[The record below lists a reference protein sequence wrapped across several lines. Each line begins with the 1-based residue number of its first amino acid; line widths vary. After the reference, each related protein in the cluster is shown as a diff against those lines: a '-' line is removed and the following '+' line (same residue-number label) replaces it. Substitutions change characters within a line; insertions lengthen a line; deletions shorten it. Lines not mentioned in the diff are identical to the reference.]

1 MCFGSLLDL
10 PEYAASFV
18 NYKALKKLIKQLSA
32 TPTIPAQRTAEEIA
46 QDGTLDPQASL
57 RANKEVFFF
66 RLEREIEK
74 VNAFYLQKES
84 EFSLRLKTLV
94 DKKRVVQSRTISNS
108 KAPSNYMALFE
119 GFQQFDGD
127 LNKLQ
132 QFVEINETAMS
143 KILKKWDKTSK
154 SRMKELYLHRAVEVQ
169 PCFNR
174 EVLRDLSDRAT
185 TGRLELEAW
194 AEGENLQFDTARPLD
209 RAAPAFGTEEEELDL
224 QILQS
229 ASTGNLQTLR
239 EWVAKLHSLSD
250 ARDRATRTFLTA
262 INGFSDEVL
271 ALLLE
276 SGLVDI
282 HAEDDINE
290 RNCLHE
296 AAISGRDFVLK
307 AGLTA
312 SVDIARP
319 DVYGRIP
326 LHYACMHGR
335 VDMVRELLLVGPHTV
350 DMMDHDNFTPLIH
363 SIVKRQL
370 ACAEQV
376 LFSNARIDPFS
387 DSDHIPLNLACQHG
401 SLPIVK
407 MLLERKAQ
415 LLPDAE
421 GLYTPTY
428 DKLYQW
434 TPLFHAASEGCVP
447 CLRTLLELGVDAKVA
462 DEKGL
467 SAMYYAAWEGHLE
480 CMLLLWAQPSHERPP
495 QRPLDVLNGKVFVQ
509 LLFDQGNLGSIAF
522 DQAGRHPAARMTISS
537 KLSDLI
543 PRTIMLPIQDDSRTI
558 SFHVDNLDTFAV
570 DFEIFPTFGSKVIAK
585 SVALPVVFRAEN
597 SSTGSCCLPLFD
609 PRLRAIGQLRFNFQ
623 VIKPYHGDPLEITHF
638 ATYWKAT
645 SAVDSEHNGLVTGSS
660 LSGDYVQLF
669 VQLTRDR
676 VPVVYP
682 QFLINHHGIDIPV
695 CQLTYAQFQAI
706 GAGRNVNQEQI
717 FHFLKTQAVHD
728 MPQTHRILAA
738 SFTSLREILRQLP
751 TDLSINLSILYPSGP
766 EEKSLD
772 MNSLAD
778 VNSFA
783 DAILTEVFDHARIA
797 RDQNPDFM
805 RSVVF
810 TSYNPNICTALNWKQ
825 PNYPVLLCN
834 DLGQIRDLARN
845 VDSLPHVNSSGR
857 ASMSIKESAR
867 IAQSNN
873 FMGLICRSSLL
884 NVVPALVE
892 TIKELGLVLVADTSD
907 ETGQSDRGDA
917 LSAANT
923 MGVAEWAYRM
933 PDGVNGVMK
942 ANGVLSS
949 EGSLTGFLLV
959 PLFGTHQ
966 TALSDFLVF
975 TRRLARSLGPDRLEG
990 VLDRLDHDVF
1000 KVSDPFH
1007 AQQSHRRKAKR
1018 KVQRGQGQVDAQCCP
1033 SVFTAQFAQS
1043 LRQRVALF
1051 LGLRPALRG
1060 SRIEAPVRSL
1070 LGERDRSRPGARRRR
1085 HSGWRRKGN
1094 AGVEGALIVDLC
1106 SNAAGCE
1113 IQDRME
1119 GRKDM
1124 VNMLGS
1130 IQAMPNELG
1139 LREGEV
1145 SRFFSRVIGAIL
1157 PVGSGPIG
1165 VT

>member
-1 MCFGSLLDL
+1 MADLPCRKFGKQIQRRQLDL

-46 QDGTLDPQASL
+46 QDGTLDPQAAL

-94 DKKRVVQSRTISNS
+94 DKKRVVQTRTVSNS
-108 KAPSNYMALFE
+108 KAPSNFVALFE

-132 QFVEINETAMS
+132 QFVEINETAVS

-185 TGRLELEAW
+185 TARLELEAW
-194 AEGENLQFDTARPLD
+194 AEGENLQFDPTRPSE
-209 RAAPAFGTEEEELDL
+209 RPALTFGSEEEELD
-224 QILQS
+224 QQVLQS

-239 EWVAKLHSLSD
+239 EWLGKLSSFAD

-282 HAEDDINE
+282 HSEDDINE

-296 AAISGRDFVLK
+296 AAISGRDFVFK
-307 AGLTA
+307 AGLAA
-312 SVDIARP
+312 SVDIARS

-326 LHYACMHGR
+326 LHYACRNGR
-335 VDMVRELLLVGPHTV
+335 AEMVRELLAVGPHTV
-350 DMMDHDNFTPLIH
+350 DLMDHDNFTPLIH
-363 SIVKRQL
+363 SIVKGQL

-376 LFSNARIDPFS
+376 LKSNARIDPTS

-407 MLLERKAQ
+407 MLLERKAK

-421 GLYTPTY
+421 GLYPQHMVARASQSPELLLLLKQHGADLDQR

-480 CMLLLWAQPSHERPP
+480 CMLLLWAQPSADRAGA
-495 QRPLDVLNGKVFVQ
+495 RPLDVLNGLQFQDPMVEDGPSRRASEAEMEIADGIPDLELPPPIIPLRRYGHNFLDKKVFVQ
-509 LLFDQGNLGSIAF
+509 LLFDQGTPGSIAF
-522 DQAGRHPAARMTISS
+522 DQSGRHPAARLTISS

-543 PRTIMLPIQDDSRTI
+543 PRTIVLPIQEDSRTI
-558 SFHVDNLDTFAV
+558 SFHVDKLDTFAV

-585 SVALPVVFRAEN
+585 SVALPINFRAET

-609 PRLRAIGQLRFNFQ
+609 PRLRSIGQLRFNFQ
-623 VIKPYHGDPLEITHF
+623 VIKPYHGDPLEITQF

-645 SAVDSEHNGLVTGSS
+645 SSVDSEHNGLITGSS

-669 VQLTRDR
+669 IQLTRDR
-676 VPVVYP
+676 VPVLHP
-682 QFLINHHGIDIPV
+682 QFMINHYGIEIPI
-695 CQLTYAQFQAI
+695 CQLTFAQFQMI
-706 GAGRNVNQEQI
+706 GKERGVNSNDIVQYLQ
-717 FHFLKTQAVHD
+717 TQAANN
-728 MPQTHRILAA
+728 MPQAHLILAE
-738 SFTSLREILRQLP
+738 SFMSLRDVLRELP
-751 TDLSINLSILYPSGP
+751 VDLNVNLSILYPSAA
-766 EEKSLD
+766 EEKALEMTSLT
-772 MNSLAD
+772 D
-778 VNSFA
+778 VNTFA
-783 DAILTEVFDHARIA
+783 DSILTDVFDHARVA
-797 RDQNPDFM
+797 REKNPDFM

-845 VDSLPHVNSSGR
+845 VDSMPHVDSSGR

-907 ETGQSDRGDA
+907 ETGHPDGDA
-917 LSAANT
+917 LPAANS
-923 MGVAEWAYRM
+923 MGVADWAYRM

-942 ANGVLSS
+942 ANGI
-949 EGSLTGFLLV
+949 
-959 PLFGTHQ
+959 
-966 TALSDFLVF
+966 
-975 TRRLARSLGPDRLEG
+975 
-990 VLDRLDHDVF
+990 
-1000 KVSDPFH
+1000 
-1007 AQQSHRRKAKR
+1007 
-1018 KVQRGQGQVDAQCCP
+1018 
-1033 SVFTAQFAQS
+1033 
-1043 LRQRVALF
+1043 LRF
-1051 LGLRPALRG
+1051 
-1060 SRIEAPVRSL
+1060 
-1070 LGERDRSRPGARRRR
+1070 
-1085 HSGWRRKGN
+1085 N
-1094 AGVEGALIVDLC
+1094 
-1106 SNAAGCE
+1106 
-1113 IQDRME
+1113 
-1119 GRKDM
+1119 DM
-1124 VNMLGS
+1124 IDM
-1130 IQAMPNELG
+1130 
-1139 LREGEV
+1139 
-1145 SRFFSRVIGAIL
+1145 
-1157 PVGSGPIG
+1157 
-1165 VT
+1165 

>member
-1 MCFGSLLDL
+1 SSSSSQLHIAELALLLRPRSLELGRAKALSESVQTCMKFGKQIQRRQLDL

-46 QDGTLDPQASL
+46 RANADPQGAL

-74 VNAFYLQKES
+74 VNTFYLQKES
-84 EFSLRLKTLV
+84 EFSLRLRTLV
-94 DKKRVVQSRTISNS
+94 DKKRVTQSRAVSNS
-108 KAPSNYMALFE
+108 KAPSNFAAMFE

-174 EVLRDLSDRAT
+174 EVLRDLADRAT
-185 TGRLELEAW
+185 TARLELEAW
-194 AEGENLQFDTARPLD
+194 AEGENIQYDASRPLE
-209 RAAPAFGTEEEELDL
+209 RTAPLGSEEDEMDN

-239 EWVAKLHSLSD
+239 EWIVRLQQLPD
-250 ARDRATRTFLTA
+250 ARERATRTFLTA

-276 SGLVDI
+276 SKLVDI

-296 AAISGRDFVLK
+296 AAISGRLFVFHAGLK
-307 AGLTA
+307 AG
-312 SVDIARP
+312 VDFARA

-335 VDMVRELLLVGPHTV
+335 VDMVRHLLAAGPHTV
-350 DMMDHDNFTPLIH
+350 DIMDHDNFTPLIH
-363 SIVKRQL
+363 SIVKGQL
-370 ACAEQV
+370 ACAEEV
-376 LFSNARIDPFS
+376 LCSNARVDPEPES
-387 DSDHIPLNLACQHG
+387 PPLKGMDHRPLKGPDHIPLNLACQHG
-401 SLPIVK
+401 SLPIAK
-407 MLLERKAQ
+407 MLLERNAK

-421 GLYTPTY
+421 GLYPQHMVARASQSPELLLLLKEHGADLDQK

-447 CLRTLLELGVDAKVA
+447 CLRTLLECGVDSQVV

-467 SAMYYAAWEGHLE
+467 SSMYYAAWEGHLE
-480 CMLLLWAQPSHERPP
+480 CMLLLWAQPSGRKPAMG
-495 QRPLDVLNGKVFVQ
+495 PLDILNGVRMQEPGPMGEPMSMDTSLSEMEMADGIPDLELPPPIIPLRRYGHNFLDKKVFVQ
-509 LLFDQGNLGSIAF
+509 LLFDQGNVGSIAF

-543 PRTIMLPIQDDSRTI
+543 PRTVMLPIQEETRTI

-585 SVALPVVFRAEN
+585 SVALPDIFRAES
-597 SSTGSCCLPLFD
+597 SSTGSGCLPLFD
-609 PRLRAIGQLRFNFQ
+609 PRLRSIGQLRFNFQ

-645 SAVDSEHNGLVTGSS
+645 SALDSEHNGLVTGSS

-676 VPVVYP
+676 VAVLYP
-682 QFLINHHGIDIPV
+682 QFMINHHGIDIPV
-695 CQLTYAQFQAI
+695 SHLTYAQFQAI
-706 GAGRNVNQEQI
+706 GADRGANNTQI
-717 FHFLKTQAVHD
+717 LQFLETEATND
-728 MPQTHRILAA
+728 MPQTHRLLAA
-738 SFTSLREILRQLP
+738 SFLSLRDVLRRLP
-751 TDLSINLSILYPSGP
+751 IELN
-766 EEKSLD
+766 EKKLD
-772 MNSLAD
+772 MTSLAD
-778 VNSFA
+778 VNTFA
-783 DAILTEVFDHARIA
+783 DVILTDVFDHARVA
-797 RDQNPDFM
+797 REKNPEFM

-810 TSYNPNICTALNWKQ
+810 TSYNPNICSALNWKQ

-834 DLGQIRDLARN
+834 DLGQIRDLAGN
-845 VDSLPHVNSSGR
+845 VDSMPHVNSSGR

-907 ETGQSDRGDA
+907 ESGQSDRFEELPATDA
-917 LSAANT
+917 

-933 PDGVNGVMK
+933 PEGVNGVMR
-942 ANGVLSS
+942 ANGI
-949 EGSLTGFLLV
+949 
-959 PLFGTHQ
+959 
-966 TALSDFLVF
+966 
-975 TRRLARSLGPDRLEG
+975 
-990 VLDRLDHDVF
+990 
-1000 KVSDPFH
+1000 
-1007 AQQSHRRKAKR
+1007 
-1018 KVQRGQGQVDAQCCP
+1018 
-1033 SVFTAQFAQS
+1033 
-1043 LRQRVALF
+1043 LRF
-1051 LGLRPALRG
+1051 
-1060 SRIEAPVRSL
+1060 
-1070 LGERDRSRPGARRRR
+1070 
-1085 HSGWRRKGN
+1085 N
-1094 AGVEGALIVDLC
+1094 
-1106 SNAAGCE
+1106 
-1113 IQDRME
+1113 
-1119 GRKDM
+1119 DM
-1124 VNMLGS
+1124 IDM
-1130 IQAMPNELG
+1130 
-1139 LREGEV
+1139 
-1145 SRFFSRVIGAIL
+1145 
-1157 PVGSGPIG
+1157 
-1165 VT
+1165 

>member
-1 MCFGSLLDL
+1 MDCHRVSTSSITSTPTFVLQKFGKQIQRRQLDL

-46 QDGTLDPQASL
+46 QDGTLDPQAAL
-57 RANKEVFFF
+57 RANKE
-66 RLEREIEK
+66 EREIEK

-94 DKKRVVQSRTISNS
+94 DKKRVVQTRTVANS
-108 KAPSNYMALFE
+108 KAPSNFVALFE
-119 GFQQFDGD
+119 GLQQFDGD

-132 QFVEINETAMS
+132 QFVEINETAVS

-174 EVLRDLSDRAT
+174 EVLRDLADRAT
-185 TGRLELEAW
+185 TARLELEAW
-194 AEGENLQFDTARPLD
+194 AEGENLQFDTSRPSE
-209 RAAPAFGTEEEELDL
+209 RPALTFGSEEEELD
-224 QILQS
+224 QQVLQS
-229 ASTGNLQTLR
+229 ASTGNLQNLR
-239 EWVAKLHSLSD
+239 EWLSKLCSAAD
-250 ARDRATRTFLTA
+250 GRDRATRTFLTA

-296 AAISGRDFVLK
+296 ATISGRDFVFK
-307 AGLTA
+307 AGLGA
-312 SVDIARP
+312 SVDIARS

-326 LHYACMHGR
+326 LHYACRNGR
-335 VDMVRELLLVGPHTV
+335 AEMVRELLAVGPQTV
-350 DMMDHDNFTPLIH
+350 DLMDHDNFTPLIH
-363 SIVKRQL
+363 SIVKGQL

-376 LFSNARIDPFS
+376 LKSNARIDPTS

-415 LLPDAE
+415 VLPDAE
-421 GLYTPTY
+421 GLYPQHMVARASQSPELLLLLKHHGADLDQR

-480 CMLLLWAQPSHERPP
+480 CMLLLWAQPSAKPTS
-495 QRPLDVLNGKVFVQ
+495 QRPLDILNGLQFQDPMEEDVSVSRRASEAEVEMADGIPDLELPPPIIPLRRYGHNFLDKKVFVQ
-509 LLFDQGNLGSIAF
+509 LLFDQGAPGSITF
-522 DQAGRHPAARMTISS
+522 DQSGRHPAARLTISS

-543 PRTIMLPIQDDSRTI
+543 PRTIVLPIQEDSRSI
-558 SFHVDNLDTFAV
+558 SFHVDNLDTFTV

-585 SVALPVVFRAEN
+585 SVALPINFRAEQ

-609 PRLRAIGQLRFNFQ
+609 PRLRSIGQLRFNFQ

-645 SAVDSEHNGLVTGSS
+645 NALDSEHNGLVTGSS

-676 VPVVYP
+676 VPVLYP
-682 QFLINHHGIDIPV
+682 QFTIDHHGIDIPV
-695 CQLTYAQFQAI
+695 SRLSYAQFQKI
-706 GAGRNVNQEQI
+706 GQERGISSSEIIQY
-717 FHFLKTQAVHD
+717 LQTKAASD
-728 MPQTHRILAA
+728 MPQAHRILAT
-738 SFTSLREILRQLP
+738 SFMSLRDVLRELP
-751 TDLSINLSILYPSGP
+751 IDLNVNISVVYPSAA
-766 EEKSLD
+766 EEKTLEMS
-772 MNSLAD
+772 SLAD

-783 DAILTEVFDHARIA
+783 DSILTDVFDHARVS
-797 RDQNPDFM
+797 RENNPDFM

-810 TSYNPNICTALNWKQ
+810 TSYNSNICTALNWKQ

-845 VDSLPHVNSSGR
+845 VDSMPHVDSSGR

-873 FMGLICRSSLL
+873 FMGIICRSSLL

-907 ETGQSDRGDA
+907 ETGHPDGDA
-917 LSAANT
+917 APATGANT
-923 MGVAEWAYRM
+923 DTSTSTLGVADWAYRM

-942 ANGVLSS
+942 ANGI
-949 EGSLTGFLLV
+949 
-959 PLFGTHQ
+959 
-966 TALSDFLVF
+966 
-975 TRRLARSLGPDRLEG
+975 
-990 VLDRLDHDVF
+990 
-1000 KVSDPFH
+1000 
-1007 AQQSHRRKAKR
+1007 
-1018 KVQRGQGQVDAQCCP
+1018 
-1033 SVFTAQFAQS
+1033 
-1043 LRQRVALF
+1043 LRF
-1051 LGLRPALRG
+1051 
-1060 SRIEAPVRSL
+1060 
-1070 LGERDRSRPGARRRR
+1070 
-1085 HSGWRRKGN
+1085 N
-1094 AGVEGALIVDLC
+1094 
-1106 SNAAGCE
+1106 
-1113 IQDRME
+1113 
-1119 GRKDM
+1119 DM
-1124 VNMLGS
+1124 IDM
-1130 IQAMPNELG
+1130 
-1139 LREGEV
+1139 
-1145 SRFFSRVIGAIL
+1145 
-1157 PVGSGPIG
+1157 
-1165 VT
+1165 

>member
-1 MCFGSLLDL
+1 MADNSSSRYISVAVATILGFHYPSFQLRFAELALLTQYRSSELGRAKALSEIVQTCTKFGKQIQRRQLDL

-46 QDGTLDPQASL
+46 RANADPQGAL

-74 VNAFYLQKES
+74 VNTFYLQKES
-84 EFSLRLKTLV
+84 EFSLRLRTLV
-94 DKKRVVQSRTISNS
+94 DKKRVTQSRATSNS
-108 KAPSNYMALFE
+108 KAPSNFAAMFE

-174 EVLRDLSDRAT
+174 EVLRDLADRAT
-185 TGRLELEAW
+185 TARLELEAW
-194 AEGENLQFDTARPLD
+194 AEGENIQYDASRPLD
-209 RAAPAFGTEEEELDL
+209 RTATLGSEEDELDS

-239 EWVAKLHSLSD
+239 EWLARLQQLPD
-250 ARDRATRTFLTA
+250 ARERATRTFLTA

-271 ALLLE
+271 GLLLE
-276 SGLVDI
+276 SKLVDI

-296 AAISGRDFVLK
+296 AAISGRLFVFH
-307 AGLTA
+307 AGLQA
-312 SVDIARP
+312 GVDFARA
-319 DVYGRIP
+319 DVYGRMP

-335 VDMVRELLLVGPHTV
+335 VDMVRHLLAAGPHTV
-350 DMMDHDNFTPLIH
+350 DIMDHDNFTPLIH
-363 SIVKRQL
+363 SIVKGQL

-376 LFSNARIDPFS
+376 LCSNARVDPEPES
-387 DSDHIPLNLACQHG
+387 PPMKGMDHRPLKGPDHIPLNLACQHG
-401 SLPIVK
+401 SLPIAR
-407 MLLERKAQ
+407 MLLERNAK

-421 GLYTPTY
+421 GLYPQHMVARASQSPELLLLLKEHGADLDQK

-447 CLRTLLELGVDAKVA
+447 CLRTLLECGVDAQVP

-467 SAMYYAAWEGHLE
+467 SSMYYAAWEGHLE
-480 CMLLLWAQPSHERPP
+480 CMLLLWAQPSGKKPTLG
-495 QRPLDVLNGKVFVQ
+495 PLDILNGVRMQEPGPMDDMSVVTSVSELEMADGIPDLELPPPIIPLRRYGHNFLDKKVFVQ
-509 LLFDQGNLGSIAF
+509 LLFDQGNVGSIAF

-543 PRTIMLPIQDDSRTI
+543 PRTVMLPIQEETRTI

-585 SVALPVVFRAEN
+585 SVALPDIFRAES
-597 SSTGSCCLPLFD
+597 SSTGSGCLPLFD
-609 PRLRAIGQLRFNFQ
+609 PRLRTIGQLRFNFQ

-645 SAVDSEHNGLVTGSS
+645 SALDSDHNGLVTGSS

-669 VQLTRDR
+669 VQLTQDR
-676 VPVVYP
+676 VAVLYP
-682 QFLINHHGIDIPV
+682 QFMINHHGVDIPV
-695 CQLTYAQFQAI
+695 SHLTYAQFQAI
-706 GAGRNVNQEQI
+706 GADCGANHTEI
-717 FHFLKTQAVHD
+717 LKFLETEATND
-728 MPQTHRILAA
+728 MPQTHRLLAA
-738 SFTSLREILRQLP
+738 SFLSLRDVLQQLP
-751 TDLSINLSILYPSGP
+751 IDLNVNISLLYPSP
-766 EEKSLD
+766 TEEKKLH
-772 MNSLAD
+772 MTSLAD

-783 DAILTEVFDHARIA
+783 DVILTDVFDHARVA
-797 RDQNPDFM
+797 RDKNPEFM

-810 TSYNPNICTALNWKQ
+810 TSYNPNICSALNWKQ

-834 DLGQIRDLARN
+834 DLGQIRDLAGN
-845 VDSLPHVNSSGR
+845 VDSMPHVNSSGR

-907 ETGQSDRGDA
+907 EVSQPDRLEELPTD
-917 LSAANT
+917 T

-933 PDGVNGVMK
+933 PDGVNGVMR
-942 ANGVLSS
+942 ANGI
-949 EGSLTGFLLV
+949 
-959 PLFGTHQ
+959 
-966 TALSDFLVF
+966 
-975 TRRLARSLGPDRLEG
+975 
-990 VLDRLDHDVF
+990 
-1000 KVSDPFH
+1000 
-1007 AQQSHRRKAKR
+1007 
-1018 KVQRGQGQVDAQCCP
+1018 
-1033 SVFTAQFAQS
+1033 
-1043 LRQRVALF
+1043 LRF
-1051 LGLRPALRG
+1051 
-1060 SRIEAPVRSL
+1060 
-1070 LGERDRSRPGARRRR
+1070 
-1085 HSGWRRKGN
+1085 N
-1094 AGVEGALIVDLC
+1094 
-1106 SNAAGCE
+1106 
-1113 IQDRME
+1113 
-1119 GRKDM
+1119 DM
-1124 VNMLGS
+1124 IDM
-1130 IQAMPNELG
+1130 
-1139 LREGEV
+1139 
-1145 SRFFSRVIGAIL
+1145 
-1157 PVGSGPIG
+1157 
-1165 VT
+1165 

>member
-1 MCFGSLLDL
+1 MVLISSCRKFGKQIQRRQLDL

-32 TPTIPAQRTAEEIA
+32 TPTIPAQTTAEDVA
-46 QDGTLDPQASL
+46 QTGTLDAQAAL

-94 DKKRVVQSRTISNS
+94 DKKRVVQSRSASNS
-108 KAPSNYMALFE
+108 KRPSNFVALFE

-132 QFVEINETAMS
+132 QFVEINETGMS

-185 TGRLELEAW
+185 TARLELEAW
-194 AEGENLQFDTARPLD
+194 AEGENIEFDAARPPAG
-209 RAAPAFGTEEEELDL
+209 AAASAGAEEDELDL
-224 QILQS
+224 QVLQS

-239 EWVAKLHSLSD
+239 EWLVKLKTSPD
-250 ARDRATRTFLTA
+250 ARDRGTRTFLTA
-262 INGFSDEVL
+262 INGFSDDVL
-271 ALLLE
+271 GLLLE

-296 AAISGRDFVLK
+296 AAISGRDFVFR
-307 AGLTA
+307 AGLAA
-312 SVDIARP
+312 SVDISMS

-335 VDMVRELLLVGPHTV
+335 VEMVKQLLAVGPHTV
-350 DMMDHDNFTPLIH
+350 DVMDHDNFTPLIH
-363 SIVKRQL
+363 SIVKGQL
-370 ACAEQV
+370 ACAEQL
-376 LFSNARIDPFS
+376 LFNNARIDPTQEADQVPLNASQYGAFPIVKT
-387 DSDHIPLNLACQHG
+387 DHIPLNLACQYG
-401 SLPIVK
+401 SIPIVK
-407 MLLERKAQ
+407 MLLERHAK

-421 GLYTPTY
+421 GLYPQHMVARASQSPELFLLLKQHGADLNQR

-447 CLRTLLELGVDAKVA
+447 CLRTLLELGVDPHVA

-480 CMLLLWAQPSHERPP
+480 CMLLLWAKPSSVISGR
-495 QRPLDVLNGKVFVQ
+495 RAMDVLNGLQLQGAADAMGDPMEQEESTEMDTADGIPDLSLPPPIIPLRRYGHNFLDKKTFVQ
-509 LLFDQGNLGSIAF
+509 ILFDQGNTGSIAF
-522 DQAGRHPAARMTISS
+522 DQAGRYPAARLTISS

-543 PRTIMLPIQDDSRTI
+543 PRTIMLPIQDDSRSI
-558 SFHVDNLDTFAV
+558 SFHVDNLDTFTV

-585 SVALPVVFRAEN
+585 SVALPVVFRVES
-597 SSTGSCCLPLFD
+597 SSTGTCSLPLFD

-645 SAVDSEHNGLVTGSS
+645 SALDSEHNGLVTGSS

-676 VPVVYP
+676 VPVLYS
-682 QFLINHHGIDIPV
+682 QFTIDHHGIAIPI
-695 CQLTYAQFQAI
+695 CHLTYAQLQAV
-706 GAGRNVNQEQI
+706 GAERGINHQQVMQ
-717 FHFLKTQAVHD
+717 FLETQAAHD
-728 MPQTHRILAA
+728 MPQAHRLLAT
-738 SFTSLREILRQLP
+738 SFLSLREVLRHLP
-751 TDLSINLSILYPSGP
+751 VDLNINITILYPSVA
-766 EEKSLD
+766 EEQSLD
-772 MNSLAD
+772 MSSLAD

-783 DAILTEVFDHARIA
+783 DSILTDVFDHARVA
-797 RDQNPDFM
+797 REKNPDFM

-834 DLGQIRDLARN
+834 DLGQIRDLAQN
-845 VDSLPHVNSSGR
+845 VGSMPHVDSSGR

-907 ETGQSDRGDA
+907 EVGQPDRADA
-917 LSAANT
+917 LSAASA
-923 MGVAEWAYRM
+923 MGVAAEWAYRM

-942 ANGVLSS
+942 ANGI
-949 EGSLTGFLLV
+949 
-959 PLFGTHQ
+959 
-966 TALSDFLVF
+966 
-975 TRRLARSLGPDRLEG
+975 
-990 VLDRLDHDVF
+990 
-1000 KVSDPFH
+1000 
-1007 AQQSHRRKAKR
+1007 
-1018 KVQRGQGQVDAQCCP
+1018 
-1033 SVFTAQFAQS
+1033 
-1043 LRQRVALF
+1043 LRF
-1051 LGLRPALRG
+1051 
-1060 SRIEAPVRSL
+1060 
-1070 LGERDRSRPGARRRR
+1070 
-1085 HSGWRRKGN
+1085 N
-1094 AGVEGALIVDLC
+1094 
-1106 SNAAGCE
+1106 
-1113 IQDRME
+1113 
-1119 GRKDM
+1119 DM
-1124 VNMLGS
+1124 IDM
-1130 IQAMPNELG
+1130 
-1139 LREGEV
+1139 
-1145 SRFFSRVIGAIL
+1145 
-1157 PVGSGPIG
+1157 
-1165 VT
+1165 

>member
-1 MCFGSLLDL
+1 MSVERPLISPDPRRKFGKQIQRRQLDL

-46 QDGTLDPQASL
+46 RANADPQTAL

-74 VNAFYLQKES
+74 VNTFYLQKES
-84 EFSLRLKTLV
+84 EFSLRLKSLV
-94 DKKRVVQSRTISNS
+94 DKKRVTQSRNTSNS
-108 KAPSNYMALFE
+108 KAPSNFMAMFE

-174 EVLRDLSDRAT
+174 EVLRDLADRAT
-185 TGRLELEAW
+185 TARLELEAW
-194 AEGENLQFDTARPLD
+194 AEGENIQYDASRPLE
-209 RAAPAFGTEEEELDL
+209 RAAPVGFEEDEMDN
-224 QILQS
+224 QMLQS

-239 EWVAKLHSLSD
+239 EWLVRLQQLPD
-250 ARDRATRTFLTA
+250 ARERATRTFLTA

-271 ALLLE
+271 ALILE
-276 SGLVDI
+276 SQLVDL

-296 AAISGRDFVLK
+296 AAISGRTFVFQ
-307 AGLTA
+307 AGLKA
-312 SVDIARP
+312 SVDFARA

-335 VDMVRELLLVGPHTV
+335 VDMVRDLLTAGPHTV
-350 DMMDHDNFTPLIH
+350 DITDHDNFTPLIH
-363 SIVKRQL
+363 SIVKGQL

-376 LFSNARIDPFS
+376 LCSNARVDPEPES
-387 DSDHIPLNLACQHG
+387 PSLKGPDHIPLNLACQHG
-401 SLPIVK
+401 SLPIAK

-421 GLYTPTY
+421 GLYPQHMVARASQSPELLLLLKEHGADLDQK

-447 CLRTLLELGVDAKVA
+447 CLRTLLECGVDAQVA

-480 CMLLLWAQPSHERPP
+480 CMLLLWAQPSRSKPAMG
-495 QRPLDVLNGKVFVQ
+495 PLDILNGVRMQEPGPMGDPMSMDTTVSEMEMADGIPDLELPPPIIPLRRYGHNFLDKKVFVQ
-509 LLFDQGNLGSIAF
+509 LLFDQENVGSVAF

-543 PRTIMLPIQDDSRTI
+543 PRTIMLPIQDETRTI

-585 SVALPVVFRAEN
+585 SVALPDIFRAES

-609 PRLRAIGQLRFNFQ
+609 PRLRTIGQLRFNFQ

-645 SAVDSEHNGLVTGSS
+645 SALDSEHNGLVTGSS
-660 LSGDYVQLF
+660 LSGDYIQLF

-676 VPVVYP
+676 VAVLYP
-682 QFLINHHGIDIPV
+682 QFMINHHGVDIPV
-695 CQLTYAQFQAI
+695 SHLTYRQFSAI
-706 GAGRNVNQEQI
+706 GAERGVKSHEI
-717 FHFLKTQAVHD
+717 LDFLQTGAAQD
-728 MPQTHRILAA
+728 MPQVHRLLAS
-738 SFTSLREILRQLP
+738 SFLSLRDVLAQLP
-751 TDLSINLSILYPSGP
+751 IEFNVNISILYPSP
-766 EEKSLD
+766 AEEKKLD
-772 MNSLAD
+772 LSSLAD

-783 DAILTEVFDHARIA
+783 DAILTDVFDHARVA
-797 RDQNPDFM
+797 REKNPEFM

-810 TSYNPNICTALNWKQ
+810 TSYNPNICSALNWKQ

-834 DLGQIRDLARN
+834 DLGQIRDLAGN

-907 ETGQSDRGDA
+907 EAGQSDRIEELPPVD
-917 LSAANT
+917 T

-933 PDGVNGVMK
+933 PDGVNGIMR
-942 ANGVLSS
+942 ANGI
-949 EGSLTGFLLV
+949 
-959 PLFGTHQ
+959 
-966 TALSDFLVF
+966 
-975 TRRLARSLGPDRLEG
+975 
-990 VLDRLDHDVF
+990 
-1000 KVSDPFH
+1000 
-1007 AQQSHRRKAKR
+1007 
-1018 KVQRGQGQVDAQCCP
+1018 
-1033 SVFTAQFAQS
+1033 
-1043 LRQRVALF
+1043 LRF
-1051 LGLRPALRG
+1051 
-1060 SRIEAPVRSL
+1060 
-1070 LGERDRSRPGARRRR
+1070 
-1085 HSGWRRKGN
+1085 N
-1094 AGVEGALIVDLC
+1094 
-1106 SNAAGCE
+1106 
-1113 IQDRME
+1113 
-1119 GRKDM
+1119 DM
-1124 VNMLGS
+1124 IDM
-1130 IQAMPNELG
+1130 
-1139 LREGEV
+1139 
-1145 SRFFSRVIGAIL
+1145 
-1157 PVGSGPIG
+1157 
-1165 VT
+1165 